1 MDNNNFQQPQY
12 QQPVYQQPMMPQEP
26 PKSVGLAVASM
37 VMGIL
42 ALLLSCC
49 VPYLPILLALLAVV
63 FGGISLAKKMGGK
76 GMAIAGLVCGII
88 GLIPAVILIVTGA
101 ALFSALG
108 LS

>member
-12 QQPVYQQPMMPQEP
+12 QQPMYQQPMMPQEP

-37 VMGIL
+37 VLGIL

-63 FGGISLAKKMGGK
+63 LGAVSLAKKMGGT
-76 GMAIAGLVCGII
+76 GMAVAGLVCGII
-88 GLIPAVILIVTGA
+88 GLIPAVIIIITGA

-108 LS
+108 L

>member
-1 MDNNNFQQPQY
+1 MDNNY

-26 PKSVGLAVASM
+26 KKSVGLAVASM
-37 VMGIL
+37 VLGIL
-42 ALLLSCC
+42 ALVLSCC

-63 FGGISLAKKMGGK
+63 LGGVSLAKKMGGK

-108 LS
+108 SL

>member
-1 MDNNNFQQPQY
+1 MDNNNFQQPVY

-63 FGGISLAKKMGGK
+63 FGAVSLAKKMGGK

-108 LS
+108 L